1 MTTSEDLDT
10 TPAPNALTQTAQ
22 GAPGF
27 GWRVVYGIG
36 LGGVFA
42 LCFPPHPMPLL
53 LPLVLTGLLALLQ
66 GMTPRRA
73 AYIGLGFG
81 AAASALSW
89 RWLWG
94 MFGPAAVSLWVIGGA
109 FPALVC
115 SLTVWLRGRLP
126 RVPFPLIAAVAWT
139 GIEYFR
145 SEPMALNFAW
155 LGVGYALVD
164 YPLPCRIAAVIG
176 SYGVSFVMVGW
187 CAFAL
192 SGLRLPLI
200 VLRLAPLA
208 LLLLPF
214 PTPAD
219 TPDPASAY
227 RARLVQAGSEDD
239 ESLFG
244 LSELPAASPLQ
255 VIVWPEYSYVTDPRA
270 NAKLWNKL
278 REVARQHHCYFLF
291 GAKDQFA
298 PIDDAHFRNTAF
310 LLDPMGRVIGQHVKN
325 HTVHFIRDGVPGTEA
340 RAFPTPFG
348 ALGVAI
354 CFDMDY
360 PDVARRLA
368 NNGAESFLVPSDNP
382 LEWGPVQHAQ
392 HRQIFQM
399 RAVECGRWL
408 ATTDVAGNTF
418 LVAPTGR
425 IVQSVHTTEAAA
437 LDITVGRS
445 RAVNLFLRGGWR
457 FGQLCLTCLVLAFF
471 WAVLRPHRPLST
483 RGSIPGNELPFR

>member
-1 MTTSEDLDT
+1 MTTSEDLESPS
-10 TPAPNALTQTAQ
+10 TPPTLAAPTESSL
-22 GAPGF
+22 GF
-27 GWRVVYGIG
+27 GWRVLCGAG

-42 LCFPPHPMPLL
+42 LCFPPHPLPFL
-53 LPLVLTGLLALLQ
+53 LPLALTGLLALLQ

-81 AAASALSW
+81 TVASALSW

-115 SLTVWLRGRLP
+115 TLTVWLRGRLP
-126 RVPFPLIAAVAWT
+126 RAPFPLIAAVAWT

-155 LGVGYALVD
+155 LGVGYSLVD
-164 YPLPCRIAAVIG
+164 YPLPCRIAAGIG
-176 SYGVSFVMVGW
+176 SYGISFLVVGW

-192 SGLRLPLI
+192 TGRGLPRI
-200 VLRLAPLA
+200 ALRLAPLA

-214 PTPAD
+214 PTPPD
-219 TPDPASAY
+219 RPDPATAF
-227 RARLVQAGSEDD
+227 RVRLVQASSEDD

-244 LSELPAASPLQ
+244 LSQLPTASPLQ
-255 VIVWPEYSYVTDPRA
+255 VIVWPEYSYVSDPRA
-270 NAKLWNKL
+270 NPKLWSKL
-278 REVARQHHCYFLF
+278 REVARQHRCYFLF
-291 GAKDQFA
+291 GAKDQFD
-298 PIDDAHFRNTAF
+298 PKDDTRFRNTAF
-310 LLDPMGRVIGQHVKN
+310 LLDPTGRVLGRHVKN
-325 HTVHFIRDGVPGTEA
+325 HTVHFIRDGVPGTDA
-340 RAFPTPFG
+340 HVFPTTCG
-348 ALGVAI
+348 VLGVAI

-399 RAVECGRWL
+399 RAAECGRWL
-408 ATTDVAGNTF
+408 ATTDVAGSTF
-418 LVAPTGR
+418 LVAPSGH
-425 IVQSVHTTEAAA
+425 IVQSVQTTDAATLDVTIGRTTE
-437 LDITVGRS
+437 R
-445 RAVNLFLRGGWR
+445 NLFLRGGWR
-457 FGQLCLTCLVLAFF
+457 FGQFCLTLLIAAFLGGALF
-471 WAVLRPHRPLST
+471 RRAVV
-483 RGSIPGNELPFR
+483 